1 MRLMSPQSESLQ
13 VEIEEVEISGLAR
26 MLTTLSTGVPN
37 QTLRF
42 IGRVGGETLYRSG
55 SFSSNHM
62 FDPMNPDEAYAPRMA
77 ETLAKLRHE
86 IEADGWV
93 ETAQGEQSWALTF
106 ARPEGGSNGG

>member
-1 MRLMSPQSESLQ
+1 MSPQRELLQ
-13 VEIEEVEISGLAR
+13 VEIEKVEISGLAR
-26 MLTTLSTGVPN
+26 MLTTFTTGVPN

-42 IGRVGGETLYRSG
+42 IGRVGDEARYTSG
-55 SFSSNHM
+55 PFSSNHM

-77 ETLAKLRHE
+77 EILAELRHE

-106 ARPEGGSNGG
+106 GRPISE